1 MKKVLFILLPLCLLL
16 SCQHKKSLIVIEGDI
31 AGASNDKIT
40 LALITNEGL
49 EPLDSMRL
57 KNGHF
62 CFELKATDKSAKE
75 RAASPMMYQ
84 IMLSPY
90 NTLTT
95 IAKGGDHI
103 LIQANAE
110 NLIEKY
116 HVSGGE
122 EAVLM
127 GQLDSALHTFVQPA
141 DSLYQLYSYD
151 IYNDSLREATE
162 QQYLQLV
169 EHHKQYLKQFIQQ
182 HPDQMA
188 SFVAFYQSYNRRHFF
203 NEQEDKVLLRQ
214 ITQNLKNKYPENPYV
229 QKMQERLETL
239 DLMEKERKNQ
249 DDID

>member
-1 MKKVLFILLPLCLLL
+1 MKKLLFILLPLCLLL

-203 NEQEDKVLLRQ
+203 NEQKDKVLLRQ

>member
-1 MKKVLFILLPLCLLL
+1 M
-16 SCQHKKSLIVIEGDI
+16 IEGDI

-40 LALITNEGL
+40 LALITNDGL

-62 CFELKATDKSAKE
+62 CFELKANDKSTKE

-84 IMLSPY
+84 LMLSPY

-95 IAKGGDHI
+95 IAKGGEHI
-103 LIQANAE
+103 IIKANAE
-110 NLIEKY
+110 SLVNHY
-116 HVSGGE
+116 QVSGGE

-127 GQLDSALHTFVQPA
+127 GQLDSALHTFVQPV
-141 DSLYQLYSYD
+141 DTLYRTYQLN
-151 IYNDSLREATE
+151 IENDSLRSNIEK
-162 QQYLQLV
+162 QYVQLLA
-169 EHHKQYLKQFIQQ
+169 HHKQYLSQFIQD
-182 HPDQMA
+182 HPDKM
-188 SFVAFYQSYNRRHFF
+188 SSYIAFYQGYNRRSFF
-203 NEQEDKVLLRQ
+203 NEQEDKDLLRQ
-214 ITQNLKNKYPENPYV
+214 ITHNLKNKYPDNPYV

>member
-1 MKKVLFILLPLCLLL
+1 MKKLLFALLPLCLLL

-31 AGASNDKIT
+31 AGASNNKIT
-40 LALITNEGL
+40 LALITNDGL
-49 EPLDSMRL
+49 KPLDSMRL

-62 CFELKATDKSAKE
+62 CFELKATDKAART
-75 RAASPMMYQ
+75 RAATPMMYQ

-103 LIQANAE
+103 LIQTNAE
-110 NLIEKY
+110 NLIGNY

-127 GQLDSALHTFVQPA
+127 GQLDSALNAFVQPV
-141 DSLYQLYSYD
+141 DTLYRIYQLN
-151 IYNDSLREATE
+151 IENDSLRSNIEK
-162 QQYLQLV
+162 QYVQLLA
-169 EHHKQYLKQFIQQ
+169 HHKQYLSQFIQD
-182 HPDQMA
+182 HPDKM
-188 SFVAFYQSYNRRHFF
+188 SSYIAFYQGYNRRSFF
-203 NEQEDKVLLRQ
+203 NEQEDKDLLRQ

>member
-1 MKKVLFILLPLCLLL
+1 MKKLLFILLSLCLLF

-49 EPLDSMRL
+49 EPLDSMRM

-62 CFELKATDKSAKE
+62 CFELKANDKAART

-103 LIQANAE
+103 LIQAHAE
-110 NLIEKY
+110 SLIEKY

-141 DSLYQLYSYD
+141 DSLYRLYSND

-188 SFVAFYQSYNRRHFF
+188 SFVAFYQSYNRRKFF
-203 NEQEDKVLLRQ
+203 NEQENKVLLRQ

-239 DLMEKERKNQ
+239 DLMEKERNLQ

>member
-1 MKKVLFILLPLCLLL
+1 M
-16 SCQHKKSLIVIEGDI
+16 IEGDI

-203 NEQEDKVLLRQ
+203 NEQKDKVLLRQ